1 METTKTLAEFMIEDG
16 QALRSVYNYL
26 QSTYYDI
33 KEKVLEFDDFAYN
46 DKIEFY
52 KTVQEAVRILIEHER
67 ENRANLR

>member
-33 KEKVLEFDDFAYN
+33 KGKVLEFDDFAYN
-46 DKIEFY
+46 DEIEFY

-67 ENRANLR
+67 ENRANV

>member
-26 QSTYYDI
+26 QSTYDDI
-33 KEKVLEFDDFAYN
+33 KGKILEFDDFAYN
-46 DKIEFY
+46 DEIEFY

-67 ENRANLR
+67 ENRANL